1 MFYSIK
7 EAAAQLGVTYAA
19 LQGQIFQGR
28 IPPPAM
34 RVGSTRLFT
43 PKEIEVARK
52 ILAQRHVERK
62 AVRQ

>member
-1 MFYSIK
+1 MLFSVK

-34 RVGSTRLFT
+34 RVGNTRLFT
-43 PKEIEVARK
+43 PKEIEVASQ
-52 ILAQRHVERK
+52 ILAERRK
-62 AVRQ
+62 VVQK